1 MDPLSIATSIGSL
14 SGACLLTLR
23 NVGEAISKFKDA
35 PKTLKDISSEAK
47 IISISLSQLRN
58 AIISDEYSI
67 STPGLLEVDIRNALD
82 VALTGC
88 KMTLSCIETEIGSLA
103 KAMATDQGLSISDR
117 ARVFWKDDKFKEL
130 LQQLSRQHNAIA
142 ALQQSF
148 QMYHNCFHR
157 SINLG
162 RY

>member
-1 MDPLSIATSIGSL
+1 MDPLSIATSVGSL

-23 NVGEAISKFKDA
+23 NLGEAISKFKDA

-58 AIISDEYSI
+58 ALVSDEYSI
-67 STPGLLEVDIRNALD
+67 STQGLLEPDIRNALD

-88 KMTLSCIETEIGSLA
+88 KMTLSCIESEISSLT
-103 KAMATDQGLSISDR
+103 KSMATDQGLSFSDR

-142 ALQQSF
+142 TLQQGF
-148 QMYHNCFHR
+148 QM
-157 SINLG
+157 
-162 RY
+162 